1 MNALDPSRRR
11 FLGGMTAAASALL
24 TPVVARAAPP
34 AAPKPGALPRL
45 APDQPQAKALAYTE
59 NAASAKHAL
68 FKPGSSCSNCN
79 FYRGVAGQAS
89 GPCQMFPQNTVSAKG
104 WCLAWA
110 KKA

>member
-11 FLGGMTAAASALL
+11 FLGGMTAAVSALL
-24 TPVVARAAPP
+24 APVVVRSAPP
-34 AAPKPGALPRL
+34 VASKPGALPRL
-45 APDQPQAKALAYTE
+45 AADQPQAKALAYTD
-59 NAASAKHAL
+59 NAANAKHAL
-68 FKPGSSCSNCN
+68 FKPGSNCSNCN
-79 FYRGVAGQAS
+79 FYRGVAGQAA